1 MEVFALSL
9 LLFPYLFLTAFVT
22 AASQIGMLIALCV
35 IGLKKGNDL
44 F

>member
-1 MEVFALSL
+1 MAIFALSS
-9 LLFPYLFLTAFVT
+9 LLFFYVFLSAFVA

-35 IGLKKGNDL
+35 ISSQKGNDL

>member
-1 MEVFALSL
+1 MAIFALFSI
-9 LLFPYLFLTAFVT
+9 LFPYLFLTALVT